1 MTAEASEAG
10 SLGDL
15 AADGERPLNI
25 ALLTYKGNPFCGGQ
39 GVYVRHLS
47 RELARLGHR
56 VEVIGSQP
64 YPVLDVLDGRGPDP
78 VLTELPSL
86 DLYRHPDP
94 FRNPGRDEY
103 RDWIDALEVATMW
116 TGGFP
121 EPLTFSLRARR
132 QLRARSGE
140 FDVVHDN
147 QTLGYGLLGDIGA
160 PLVTT
165 IHHPITVDRQL
176 ELDAADGISRRMSV
190 RRWYGF
196 TRMQKRVARRLPSV
210 LTVSGTSRQEIVE
223 HLGVRDER
231 IHVVHIGADTDLF
244 SPDPAVRQVPGRIV
258 TTSSADVPLKGL
270 VFLVEALAKV
280 RTEHPAAHL
289 VVVGKRAE
297 DGPVAQL
304 IERYGLEDAIEFV
317 KGISDAE
324 LVDLVRSAEVACVPS
339 LYEGFSLPAAE
350 AMATGTPLVATT
362 GGAIPEVAGPDDET
376 CLAVP
381 PGDAGALAAGLSRLL
396 SDPELRARLGR
407 AGRERVLNHFTWARA
422 AEGTV
427 AHYREAIAR
436 SAAARGGR
444 SAPAAPAGSASATLA
459 GSAAPAGSMT
469 ATPAGSSTATPADS
483 TAAALAGS
491 ASATLA
497 GSMTATPA
505 GSSTATPA
513 GSTAAALAGSA
524 SATLAGSAIATP
536 AGSSTVTPAR
546 SSTVTPAGSA
556 PAAPARSSTVTPAR
570 SATPVPGRSAIP
582 AAGPSATPVPGR
594 SAPPAAGPSAGP
606 TAGPSV
612 TPVPDPSARPTS
624 GPSAGPTAGRS
635 VTPVA
640 GRSVS
645 SVPGRSLGPTVGQFA
660 APAAGSSAAP
670 AAARSATSAPGH
682 PVGLTAGLSATPV
695 PDPSAEPTAGPPV
708 PPAGGR
714 SVVSGEVGADPG
726 AAAVCDPP
734 LENTD
739 RESRTPC

>member
-10 SLGDL
+10 PPGDP

-64 YPVLDVLDGRGPDP
+64 YPVLDVLDGRAGRAPGPDP

-86 DLYRHPDP
+86 DLYRQPDP
-94 FRNPGRDEY
+94 FRTPGRDEY

-176 ELDAADGISRRMSV
+176 DLDAADSRRRRMSV

-210 LTVSGTSRQEIVE
+210 LTVSGTSRQEIVD
-223 HLGVRDER
+223 HLGVRESR

-244 SPDPAVRQVPGRIV
+244 SPDPAARQVPGRIV

-270 VFLVEALAKV
+270 VYLVEALAKV

-297 DGPVAQL
+297 DGPVAQA
-304 IERYGLEDAIEFV
+304 IERYGLEGAVEFV
-317 KGISDAE
+317 KGISDPE
-324 LVDLVRSAEVACVPS
+324 LVDLVRSAEIACVPS

-362 GGAIPEVAGPDDET
+362 GGAIPEVAGPDGET

-381 PGDAGALAAGLSRLL
+381 PGDPGALATALATLL
-396 SDPELRARLGR
+396 ADPALRARLGR
-407 AGRERVLNHFTWARA
+407 AGRERVLARFTWARA
-422 AEGTV
+422 AEGTA
-427 AHYREAIAR
+427 AHYREALAR
-436 SAAARGGR
+436 AKSG
-444 SAPAAPAGSASATLA
+444 PKAPAGAV
-459 GSAAPAGSMT
+459 PV
-469 ATPAGSSTATPADS
+469 
-483 TAAALAGS
+483 TAA
-491 ASATLA
+491 
-497 GSMTATPA
+497 
-505 GSSTATPA
+505 SSN
-513 GSTAAALAGSA
+513 
-524 SATLAGSAIATP
+524 
-536 AGSSTVTPAR
+536 
-546 SSTVTPAGSA
+546 
-556 PAAPARSSTVTPAR
+556 
-570 SATPVPGRSAIP
+570 
-582 AAGPSATPVPGR
+582 
-594 SAPPAAGPSAGP
+594 
-606 TAGPSV
+606 
-612 TPVPDPSARPTS
+612 
-624 GPSAGPTAGRS
+624 
-635 VTPVA
+635 
-640 GRSVS
+640 
-645 SVPGRSLGPTVGQFA
+645 
-660 APAAGSSAAP
+660 
-670 AAARSATSAPGH
+670 
-682 PVGLTAGLSATPV
+682 
-695 PDPSAEPTAGPPV
+695 
-708 PPAGGR
+708 
-714 SVVSGEVGADPG
+714 
-726 AAAVCDPP
+726 PP
-734 LENTD
+734 LEFPD
-739 RESRTPC
+739 RESRTSC